1 MYINLPVIVLSF
13 YILENHIKVKYTNQD
28 TVQQMP
34 PTSYGSKVP
43 VSPTIDY
50 YNNPKRNGAT
60 FEYYENNNPTSAN
73 FQTLQAR
80 LQSGFLSLKGINM
93 RQRRVIIHRIVLQ
106 TVFRSEDSKIDNN
119 NYDIKKPGQQKW
131 Y

>member
-1 MYINLPVIVLSF
+1 MNLLVIVL
-13 YILENHIKVKYTNQD
+13 YIPDNHIKVKSKNQD

-80 LQSGFLSLKGINM
+80 L
-93 RQRRVIIHRIVLQ
+93 
-106 TVFRSEDSKIDNN
+106 
-119 NYDIKKPGQQKW
+119 
-131 Y
+131 

>member
-1 MYINLPVIVLSF
+1 
-13 YILENHIKVKYTNQD
+13 
-28 TVQQMP
+28 MP

-80 LQSGFLSLKGINM
+80 L
-93 RQRRVIIHRIVLQ
+93 
-106 TVFRSEDSKIDNN
+106 
-119 NYDIKKPGQQKW
+119 
-131 Y
+131 